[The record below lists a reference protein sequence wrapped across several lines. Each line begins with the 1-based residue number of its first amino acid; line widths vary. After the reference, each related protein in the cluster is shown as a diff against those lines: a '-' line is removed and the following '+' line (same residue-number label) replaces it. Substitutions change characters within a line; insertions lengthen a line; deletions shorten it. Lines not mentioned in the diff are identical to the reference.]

1 MLMIHLNR
9 QFVAALLA
17 IWLPFF
23 SGNSLA
29 ASVAMQSIRGDCHPA
44 SAQVAMQADDHNMQH
59 DSAVHQHD
67 QYVDGADQAADQTG
81 QQSSSC
87 TDCGVCHFACSGFL
101 ATVVADIIKS
111 HQPAQTF
118 DISSTQFQSF
128 TSAPLDPPPLFRV

>member
-1 MLMIHLNR
+1 MVHLNR

-29 ASVAMQSIRGDCHPA
+29 ASVAMQSTRGDCHPA
-44 SAQVAMQADDHNMQH
+44 SAQVAMQADEHHMHH
-59 DSAVHQHD
+59 DSAVHQHG
-67 QYVDGADQAADQTG
+67 QFVDGTDQVADQVE

-87 TDCGVCHFACSGFL
+87 KDCGVCHFACSGFL

-111 HQPAQTF
+111 HQSAQTY
-118 DISSTQFQSF
+118 DTSSTQFQSF
-128 TSAPLDPPPLFRV
+128 NSAPLDPPPLFRV